1 MTRIHFVRLG
11 RGTRLAIAALVL
23 WVLTVCAG
31 TTMFVAGTKARRLAA
46 GPAPA
51 DSAPASPAPAP
62 AVTASVPAASAA
74 PAAAAPERS
83 AGVQAADAGRPPPVS
98 RVPPPSPRVKVHSPP
113 GEHPLLEFA
122 HPALGAVGLAFW
134 FLFLGLHYRP
144 LAWTSFGILM
154 VTVAAGLGWLASN
167 ALAARHRADGPRGAF
182 PRRLIVLHG
191 AAATVTV
198 VLALLTALSASHG

>member
-1 MTRIHFVRLG
+1 
-11 RGTRLAIAALVL
+11 LAIAALVL

-31 TTMFVAGTKARRLAA
+31 TTMFMAGNAAKRRAAATAPSDPAPSDPVPASAMSAGT
-46 GPAPA
+46 GQPPI
-51 DSAPASPAPAP
+51 SG
-62 AVTASVPAASAA
+62 VP
-74 PAAAAPERS
+74 
-83 AGVQAADAGRPPPVS
+83 QTIS
-98 RVPPPSPRVKVHSPP
+98 RVPPPIPRVKVHSPP

-122 HPALGAVGLAFW
+122 HPALGAVGLACW

-167 ALAARHRADGPRGAF
+167 TRAVRHRGDGARAAF

-198 VLALLTALSASHG
+198 ALALLTALSASHG

>member
-31 TTMFVAGTKARRLAA
+31 TTMFVAGTRAKRLAA
-46 GPAPA
+46 G
-51 DSAPASPAPAP
+51 SGPASPAPAP
-62 AVTASVPAASAA
+62 AVPASVPVASGQPPPVSRVA
-74 PAAAAPERS
+74 PPVSR
-83 AGVQAADAGRPPPVS
+83 VPPPVS
-98 RVPPPSPRVKVHSPP
+98 RVPPPIPRVKVHSPP

-122 HPALGAVGLAFW
+122 HPALGAVGLACW

-144 LAWTSFGILM
+144 LAWTAFGILM

-167 ALAARHRADGPRGAF
+167 ALAARRRGDGARAAF

-191 AAATVTV
+191 VAATVTV
-198 VLALLTALSASHG
+198 ALALLTALSASHG

>member
-31 TTMFVAGTKARRLAA
+31 TTLFMAGNAAKRRA
-46 GPAPA
+46 
-51 DSAPASPAPAP
+51 
-62 AVTASVPAASAA
+62 
-74 PAAAAPERS
+74 AAAAPGDPAPAS
-83 AGVQAADAGRPPPVS
+83 AMSAAAAPTAATREPSTGMQAAGPGQPRPSSRVPPAVS
-98 RVPPPSPRVKVHSPP
+98 RVPPPIPRVKVHSPP

-122 HPALGAVGLAFW
+122 HPALGAVGLACW

-167 ALAARHRADGPRGAF
+167 ALAARHHGDGARAAV

-198 VLALLTALSASHG
+198 ALALLTALSASHG

>member
-1 MTRIHFVRLG
+1 
-11 RGTRLAIAALVL
+11 LAISALVL

-31 TTMFVAGTKARRLAA
+31 TTMFVAGTRARRLAA

-51 DSAPASPAPAP
+51 GSAPAGSAPAEPAPASAMSAP
-62 AVTASVPAASAA
+62 AA

-83 AGVQAADAGRPPPVS
+83 AGVQAAGPGQPLPISGVPPAIS
-98 RVPPPSPRVKVHSPP
+98 RVPPPIPRVKVHSPP

-134 FLFLGLHYRP
+134 FLFLGLHDRP

-167 ALAARHRADGPRGAF
+167 ALAARHRGNGARAAF

-191 AAATVTV
+191 AAATITV
-198 VLALLTALSASHG
+198 ALALLTALSASHG

>member
-1 MTRIHFVRLG
+1 VG
-11 RGTRLAIAALVL
+11 AGGTGQPSISGVPPAL
-23 WVLTVCAG
+23 
-31 TTMFVAGTKARRLAA
+31 
-46 GPAPA
+46 
-51 DSAPASPAPAP
+51 
-62 AVTASVPAASAA
+62 
-74 PAAAAPERS
+74 
-83 AGVQAADAGRPPPVS
+83 S
-98 RVPPPSPRVKVHSPP
+98 RVPPPIPRIKVHSPP

-122 HPALGAVGLAFW
+122 HPALGAIGLACW

-167 ALAARHRADGPRGAF
+167 TMAARHRRDGARAAF

-198 VLALLTALSASHG
+198 ALALLTALSASHG